1 MALFF
6 FGLVLRDFRFQR
18 CLKFFRLTPDML
30 QDDETFKGDDIYIP
44 HKGAA
49 EAAARFTERLL
60 PVRCVFSFEPVVCV
74 M

>member
-6 FGLVLRDFRFQR
+6 FGLVFRDFLFQR
-18 CLKFFRLTPDML
+18 CLKFFRLTLDML
-30 QDDETFKGDDIYIP
+30 QDDETFKGDDIDIP

-49 EAAARFTERLL
+49 EAAAWFTERL
-60 PVRCVFSFEPVVCV
+60 PAVRYVFSFEPVVGV